1 MTNDERRFRRKS
13 LAAVGIGIVASV
25 ALLSLLYMVGT
36 HRCLDKTLGFG
47 QETMVFLKNA
57 CEKYDRYEQEEKPR
71 RRTIW
76 MRRSSRLR
84 RSCRRID
91 LKSTTIWSR
100 NMSIPRAFRECW
112 SWTPMVIWSPI
123 TISTAAIHSC
133 CGERSWPVRRS
144 HRCIEGPKFPTRPLS
159 SAAVSTLP

>member
-13 LAAVGIGIVASV
+13 LAAVVIGIVASV
-25 ALLSLLYMVGT
+25 ALLSLLYIVGT

-57 CEKYDRYEQEEKPR
+57 CEKYDRYEQGRKTEATHNLDAALESFATFLPPDRFEVNNDLVEEYVH
-71 RRTIW
+71 TE
-76 MRRSSRLR
+76 S
-84 RSCRRID
+84 
-91 LKSTTIWSR
+91 
-100 NMSIPRAFRECW
+100 FRECW

-144 HRCIEGPKFPTRPLS
+144 HPCIEAPKCPTRLS
-159 SAAVSTLP
+159 LSVAVSTLP